1 MSQFVDF
8 LTEVFARF
16 GPIQT
21 RKMFGGYG
29 VYCHG
34 TMFGLV
40 ADDNLYLKA
49 DATTAHHFESLG
61 LAQFE
66 YDKGGKL
73 VKMSYYL
80 APAEIFDDPEQAAT
94 WARRSL
100 EVALR
105 RKKESGGRKK
115 HI

>member
-1 MSQFVDF
+1 MSRFVEF
-8 LTEVFARF
+8 LPEVFAQL

-29 VYCHG
+29 VYNRG

-40 ADDNLYLKA
+40 ADDSLYLKA
-49 DATTAHHFESLG
+49 DATIAHHFESRG
-61 LAQFE
+61 LAQFQ
-66 YDKGGKL
+66 YDKGGHW

-80 APAEIFDDPEQAAT
+80 APAEIFDDPDQAAT
-94 WARRSL
+94 WGRRSL

-105 RKKESGGRKK
+105 GRKRPAEVK
-115 HI
+115 HKN